1 MAATAAGLFFKEA
14 LMDKKM
20 RANLILLQVK
30 AIQDGRFEK
39 RTGDL
44 LTLVNEVIRDAE
56 ALAEETLESDSDDP
70 TKKDAA

>member
-30 AIQDGRFEK
+30 AIQDGHFEK